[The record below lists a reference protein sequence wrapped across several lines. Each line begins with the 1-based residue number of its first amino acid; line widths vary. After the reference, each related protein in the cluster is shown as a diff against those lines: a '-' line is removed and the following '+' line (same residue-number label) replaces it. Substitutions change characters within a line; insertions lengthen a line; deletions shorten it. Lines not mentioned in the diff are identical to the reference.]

1 MDFLKH
7 FDIKRFNF
15 KPLYNMIFCMFMF
28 LQGQIIL
35 VMTVTKGN
43 NIVGIPLLLLTSAI
57 TLAYAVRTGLLDFK
71 RYRDKKV
78 WLYGIVGTI
87 ATYIVSVTANAVILN
102 LTHKVAT
109 PDNQAALIKGVQVN
123 PIGFILYACLIAPVI
138 EELYFRKTT
147 PDLWYSTIRQINS
160 ETKNPDEQE
169 IAVPETGTIS
179 SLMAG
184 IAYLGGTINFINSHN
199 PGDIAGWI
207 TYGSLAAV
215 FLYIRVKKGLEA
227 SIITHILWNT
237 LAMVVLFIP
246 H

>member
-78 WLYGIVGTI
+78 WLYSIVGTI
-87 ATYIVSVTANAVILN
+87 ATYIVSVIANAIILN

-169 IAVPETGTIS
+169 ITVPETGTIS

-199 PGDIAGWI
+199 PGDIASWI
-207 TYGSLAAV
+207 TYSALAVV

-237 LAMVVLFIP
+237 LAMVVLFIQQ
-246 H
+246 

>member
-1 MDFLKH
+1 MGLL
-7 FDIKRFNF
+7 KRFNF
-15 KPLYNMIFCMFMF
+15 KPLYNACFCMFMF

-35 VMTVTKGN
+35 VMTIAKGN

-57 TLAYAVRTGLLDFK
+57 TLAYAVRMDLLDFK
-71 RYRDKKV
+71 RYRDKKL
-78 WLYGIVGTI
+78 WLYGIAGVI
-87 ATYIVSVTANAVILN
+87 ATYIVSVIANAIILN

-109 PDNQAALIKGVQVN
+109 PDNQAALIKGVHAN
-123 PIGFILYACLIAPVI
+123 PAGFILYACLIAPII

-160 ETKNPDEQE
+160 KTKNPDEQE
-169 IAVPETGTIS
+169 IVVPETGAIS

-199 PGDIAGWI
+199 PGDIASWI
-207 TYGSLAAV
+207 TYGVLAAV

>member
-1 MDFLKH
+1 MDLL
-7 FDIKRFNF
+7 KRFDF

-35 VMTVTKGN
+35 VMTVAKGN

-57 TLAYAVRTGLLDFK
+57 TLAYAIHMDLLDFK

-78 WLYGIVGTI
+78 WLYGIAGVI
-87 ATYIVSVTANAVILN
+87 ATYVVSVIANAIILKF
-102 LTHKVAT
+102 THKVAT
-109 PDNQAALIKGVQVN
+109 PDNQAALIKGVHAN
-123 PIGFILYACLIAPVI
+123 PIGFILYACLIAPII

-169 IAVPETGTIS
+169 IAVPETGTVS
-179 SLMAG
+179 SVMGG

-199 PGDIAGWI
+199 PGDIASWI
-207 TYGSLAAV
+207 TYGVLAVV

-237 LAMVVLFIP
+237 LAMVVLFI
-246 H
+246 

>member
-1 MDFLKH
+1 MDLLKH

-15 KPLYNMIFCMFMF
+15 KPLYNACFCMFMF

-35 VMTVTKGN
+35 VMTIAKGN

-57 TLAYAVRTGLLDFK
+57 TLAYALRMGLLDFK

-78 WLYGIVGTI
+78 WLYGIVGVI
-87 ATYIVSVTANAVILN
+87 ATYIVSVTANAIILK
-102 LTHKVAT
+102 LIHKVAT
-109 PDNQAALIKGVQVN
+109 PDNQAALIKGVQAN

-160 ETKNPDEQE
+160 KTKNPDEQE
-169 IAVPETGTIS
+169 IAVPETGAIS

-207 TYGSLAAV
+207 TYGVLAAV

-237 LAMVVLFIP
+237 LAMVVLFI
-246 H
+246 

>member
-35 VMTVTKGN
+35 VMTVAKGN
-43 NIVGIPLLLLTSAI
+43 NTVGIPLLLLTSAI
-57 TLAYAVRTGLLDFK
+57 TLAYAVRMSLLDFK

-78 WLYGIVGTI
+78 WLYGIVGVI
-87 ATYIVSVTANAVILN
+87 ATYIVSVIANAIILN

-109 PDNQAALIKGVQVN
+109 PDNQTALIKGVQVN

-147 PDLWYSTIRQINS
+147 PDLWYSTIRQITS

-169 IAVPETGTIS
+169 IVVPETGTIS
-179 SLMAG
+179 SVMAG

-199 PGDIAGWI
+199 PGDIASWI
-207 TYGSLAAV
+207 TYGALAVV

>member
-1 MDFLKH
+1 MGLL
-7 FDIKRFNF
+7 KRFNF
-15 KPLYNMIFCMFMF
+15 KPLYNACFCMFMF

-35 VMTVTKGN
+35 VMTIAKGN

-57 TLAYAVRTGLLDFK
+57 TLAYAVRMNLLDFK
-71 RYRDKKV
+71 RYRDRKL
-78 WLYGIVGTI
+78 WLYGIAGVI
-87 ATYIVSVTANAVILN
+87 ATYIVSVTANTIILN
-102 LTHKVAT
+102 LTHKVTT
-109 PDNQAALIKGVQVN
+109 PDNQAALIKGVQAN
-123 PIGFILYACLIAPVI
+123 PIGFILYACLIAPII

-160 ETKNPDEQE
+160 KTKNPDEQE
-169 IAVPETGTIS
+169 IVVPETGTIS
-179 SLMAG
+179 SIMAG

-199 PGDIAGWI
+199 PGDIASWI
-207 TYGSLAAV
+207 TYGVLAAV

>member
-1 MDFLKH
+1 MDLL
-7 FDIKRFNF
+7 KRFNF

-35 VMTVTKGN
+35 VMTVAKGN

-57 TLAYAVRTGLLDFK
+57 TLAYAVRMGLLDFK

-78 WLYGIVGTI
+78 WLYGIVGVI
-87 ATYIVSVTANAVILN
+87 ATYIVSVIANAIILN

-109 PDNQAALIKGVQVN
+109 PDNQTALIKGVQVN

-227 SIITHILWNT
+227 SIITHILWNA
-237 LAMVVLFIP
+237 LAMVVLFI
-246 H
+246 

>member
-35 VMTVTKGN
+35 VMTVAKGN

-57 TLAYAVRTGLLDFK
+57 TLAYAVRMGLLDFK

-123 PIGFILYACLIAPVI
+123 PIGFILYACFIAPVI

-207 TYGSLAAV
+207 TYGALAVV

>member
-35 VMTVTKGN
+35 VMTVAKGN
-43 NIVGIPLLLLTSAI
+43 NTVGIPLLLLTSTI
-57 TLAYAVRTGLLDFK
+57 TLAYAVRMGLLDFK
-71 RYRDKKV
+71 HYRDKKV
-78 WLYGIVGTI
+78 WLYGIVGVI
-87 ATYIVSVTANAVILN
+87 ATHIVSVIANAIILK

-109 PDNQAALIKGVQVN
+109 PDNQAALIKGVHAN

-160 ETKNPDEQE
+160 KTKNPDEQE
-169 IAVPETGTIS
+169 IVVPETGTIS
-179 SLMAG
+179 SVMAG

-199 PGDIAGWI
+199 PGDIASWI
-207 TYGSLAAV
+207 TYGALAVV

-237 LAMVVLFIP
+237 LAMVVLFI
-246 H
+246 

>member
-1 MDFLKH
+1 MDLLRH
-7 FDIKRFNF
+7 FDLKRFNF
-15 KPLYNMIFCMFMF
+15 KPLYNACFCMFMF

-35 VMTVTKGN
+35 VMTIAKGN

-57 TLAYAVRTGLLDFK
+57 TLAYAVRMDLFDFK
-71 RYRDKKV
+71 RYRDKKL
-78 WLYGIVGTI
+78 WLYGIAGVI
-87 ATYIVSVTANAVILN
+87 ATYIVSVIANAIILN

-109 PDNQAALIKGVQVN
+109 PDNQAALIKGVHAN
-123 PIGFILYACLIAPVI
+123 PAGFILYACLIAPII

-147 PDLWYSTIRQINS
+147 PDLWYSTIRQITS

-169 IAVPETGTIS
+169 IVVPETGTIS

-199 PGDIAGWI
+199 PGDMASWI
-207 TYGSLAAV
+207 TYGVLAAV

>member
-1 MDFLKH
+1 MDFLKR
-7 FDIKRFNF
+7 FDLKRFNF

-35 VMTVTKGN
+35 VMTVAKGN
-43 NIVGIPLLLLTSAI
+43 NIVGIPLLLITSAI
-57 TLAYAVRTGLLDFK
+57 TLAYAVRTGLFDFK

-78 WLYGIVGTI
+78 WLYGVVGTI
-87 ATYIVSVTANAVILN
+87 ATYIVSVIANAIILN

-109 PDNQAALIKGVQVN
+109 PDNQATLIKGVQVN
-123 PIGFILYACLIAPVI
+123 PIGFILYACLIAPII

-207 TYGSLAAV
+207 TYGVLAAV

-227 SIITHILWNT
+227 SIVTHILWNT
-237 LAMVVLFIP
+237 LAMVVLFI
-246 H
+246 

>member
-1 MDFLKH
+1 MDLL
-7 FDIKRFNF
+7 KRFNF
-15 KPLYNMIFCMFMF
+15 KPLYNACFCMFMF

-35 VMTVTKGN
+35 VMTVAKGN
-43 NIVGIPLLLLTSAI
+43 NIVGIPLLLLTSVI
-57 TLAYAVRTGLLDFK
+57 TLAYGVRMDLLDFK

-78 WLYGIVGTI
+78 WLYGIVGVI
-87 ATYIVSVTANAVILN
+87 ATYIVSVIANAIILN
-102 LTHKVAT
+102 LTHKVTT
-109 PDNQAALIKGVQVN
+109 PDNQAALIKGVQAN
-123 PIGFILYACLIAPVI
+123 PIGFILYACLIAPII

-160 ETKNPDEQE
+160 TTKNPDEQE
-169 IAVPETGTIS
+169 IVVPETGTIS
-179 SLMAG
+179 NVMAG

-199 PGDIAGWI
+199 PGDIASWI
-207 TYGSLAAV
+207 TYGSLAVV